1 MKKVLFLRISMGLL
15 AWGGLSLL
23 ADAMD
28 IPLLEKKGVPNQ
40 KLREGTIFF
49 KTMVS
54 EESSHTG
61 KPRLEVPVLFVKTE
75 NEEYSLINPSANC
88 EDRNNQFMNILEN
101 FGYYL
106 RGEEFPSIK
115 NKIDN
120 KKVKFIKTGKKA
132 SWGEPGKK
140 YPIAKIINIE
150 PNPNNPKFQSP
161 YGQENLPFKQRNS
174 KEDDMTLFD
183 PDMVRKIKE
192 LIIRNPALDW
202 QLLRDMGYDEVD
214 IAQVISGYIEAN
226 GSFP

>member
-1 MKKVLFLRISMGLL
+1 MKKALVLRIGMGLL
-15 AWGGLSLL
+15 AFSILGLL

-28 IPLLEKKGVPNQ
+28 IAPPEKKGVPNQ

-61 KPRLEVPVLFVKTE
+61 KPRLEVPVLFVKAE

-106 RGEEFPSIK
+106 RGEEFPYIK
-115 NKIDN
+115 NKIEN
-120 KKVKFIKTGKKA
+120 KKVKFIKTGKKG
-132 SWGEPGKK
+132 SWGESGKK
-140 YPIAKIINIE
+140 YSIAKIINIE
-150 PNPNNPKFQSP
+150 PDPNNPNFKNP
-161 YGQENLPFKQRNS
+161 GNLPFKKRNL
-174 KEDDMTLFD
+174 KEGHMNVFD
-183 PDMVRKIKE
+183 PDMVGKIKL
-192 LIIRNPALDW
+192 LIIYNPALDW

-214 IAQVISGYIEAN
+214 IAQVISGYIPP
-226 GSFP
+226 S

>member
-1 MKKVLFLRISMGLL
+1 MNKTLVLRIGMGLL
-15 AWGGLSLL
+15 VCGGLSLL

-28 IPLLEKKGVPNQ
+28 IAPHEKKGMPNE
-40 KLREGTIFF
+40 KLREGTLFF

-54 EESSHTG
+54 EKSTHTG

-115 NKIDN
+115 SKLEN
-120 KKVKFIKTGKKA
+120 KKVKFIKTGKKG
-132 SWGEPGKK
+132 SWGEPEKK

-150 PNPNNPKFQSP
+150 SNQNNPKFQSP
-161 YGQENLPFKQRNS
+161 NGQKNLPFKKRNL
-174 KEDDMTLFD
+174 KENDMTLFD
-183 PDMVRKIKE
+183 PDMVMKIKQV
-192 LIIRNPALDW
+192 IIQNPALDW
-202 QLLRDMGYDEVD
+202 ELLRDMGYDEVD
-214 IAQVISGYIEAN
+214 IAQVISGY
-226 GSFP
+226 GLPS